1 MQHYEVATSSEEVYV
16 VLLFRFTDYRE
27 KSSKKKKRLQRED
40 GLGVVAGGA
49 AASCRGGVVE
59 ARKGDSSAVRPGGI

>member
-1 MQHYEVATSSEEVYV
+1 MQHYDVATSSEEVYV

-27 KSSKKKKRLQRED
+27 KSSKKKRLQRED